1 MYFSKCV
8 IDKDEFFSQL
18 SLISL
23 ISESTSLSILFSN
36 LVKTLHFVSIYNF
49 DKMNFF
55 TNFVNIRVYSLVY
68 FTFQISSKH
77 FTLCQFITLFPTF
90 QKPQIS
96 MYLTFDYKFV
106 IHVFQFQYLFNCL
119 LSLKSFINQFV
130 LTTTFQKFKTN
141 TEVVCTFP
149 DTFHKQNVSI

>member
-1 MYFSKCV
+1 MFKERFQAIGKCV

-90 QKPQIS
+90 PWLIIIYVDILWS
-96 MYLTFDYKFV
+96 LAW
-106 IHVFQFQYLFNCL
+106 
-119 LSLKSFINQFV
+119 LSSVSDRKYIGNRHWGCFA
-130 LTTTFQKFKTN
+130 
-141 TEVVCTFP
+141 EVWSP
-149 DTFHKQNVSI
+149 YNSLIQ

>member
-1 MYFSKCV
+1 MCRGKYKQPRYSFWTLLIMYFSKCV
-8 IDKDEFFSQL
+8 IDKDELFSQL

-90 QKPQIS
+90 LFCKIS
-96 MYLTFDYKFV
+96 QQNITISQLDWYVLFV
-106 IHVFQFQYLFNCL
+106 ECVGESTNNLGIHFEL
-119 LSLKSFINQFV
+119 LKG
-130 LTTTFQKFKTN
+130 
-141 TEVVCTFP
+141 CC
-149 DTFHKQNVSI
+149 